1 MKRQSVVCGL
11 AICLFAIGALAED
24 SRYKKAEKEM
34 DAGNFSNSEILYR
47 EILSSAPEDSKAQMG
62 LSYVLIKQ
70 RNFAKAYDEALKVLK
85 KDQFNARANALVAT
99 ALLRSGYFV
108 LAYEHLR
115 IALQQNVRDPLAL
128 ASAAEID
135 LYENR
140 PHEAYEKLRLATYLD
155 GEEPDFWLL
164 YARTA
169 SRLDYYKDAAEAL
182 RKFLKYSPRTDVE
195 RRERIAGVIKFY
207 TYLGNSN
214 IYRISGKSAT
224 IPFRLK
230 GRRPHLEL
238 KVNNKE
244 LVRFVV
250 DTGAGVTVISATAAK
265 RLGVKEVA
273 RGGNAY
279 AVGGT
284 GSFPIV
290 YGVIDELAIG
300 DIKIRTV
307 PVYIRQIHSSGTAP
321 EDVVDG
327 YIGIAILSNFLT
339 TLDYLEGQLLVETKD
354 KKMDLQQAASTEHSI
369 LPFRITESGLI
380 SVEVKLEDTAS
391 CNFLLDSGA
400 SSSVLA
406 SEVVNKQNW
415 QNKILANESIRIIG
429 AAGVADNVKLAFVNK
444 LQVADLLRERLRMPV
459 LDFTSINE
467 NSGFEQQGILGGDF
481 LSNCKLKIDFER
493 LQISI
498 TPSPNRVLK
507 KLSIPTVL
515 EAKE

>member
-1 MKRQSVVCGL
+1 MKRRSVYALLGVCL
-11 AICLFAIGALAED
+11 LTMKVFAFED

-34 DAGNFSNSEILYR
+34 DAGNFAISEVLYR
-47 EILSSAPEDSKAQMG
+47 EILTTAPEDSKAQLG

-85 KDQFNARANALVAT
+85 KDQLNARANALVAT

-115 IALQQNVRDPLAL
+115 IALQQGVRDPLAL

-140 PHEAYEKLRLATYLD
+140 PHDAYEKLRLATYLE

-169 SRLDYYKDAAEAL
+169 SRLDYYKDAADAL
-182 RKFLKYSPRTDVE
+182 RKFLRYSPRTDVE
-195 RRERIAGVIKFY
+195 RRERISGVIKFY

-230 GRRPHLEL
+230 GRRPHVQL
-238 KVNNKE
+238 KINNKE
-244 LVRFVV
+244 MVRFVV

-300 DIKIRTV
+300 EIKIRTV

-327 YIGIAILSNFLT
+327 YLGLAILSNFLT
-339 TLDYLEGQLLVETKD
+339 TLDYPENQLMVE
-354 KKMDLQQAASTEHSI
+354 KKEVFQQAAVKDEAEHSI
-369 LPFRITESGLI
+369 LPFRVTESGLI
-380 SVEVKLEDTAS
+380 SVEVKLEDAAS

-406 SEVVNKQNW
+406 AEVIDKQNW
-415 QNKILANESIRIIG
+415 QNKILANESIRIVG
-429 AAGVADNVKLAFVNK
+429 AAGIADNVKLAFVHK
-444 LQVADLLRERLRMPV
+444 LQVADLLRERLRMPI

-481 LSNCKLKIDFER
+481 LSNCKLRIDFDR

-498 TPSPNRVLK
+498 APTSALK
-507 KLSIPTVL
+507 KVSVPNAL

>member
-1 MKRQSVVCGL
+1 MKRLSYSLLV
-11 AICLFAIGALAED
+11 ICILTVEVFAFED

-34 DAGNFSNSEILYR
+34 DAGNFSISEVLYR
-47 EILSSAPEDSKAQMG
+47 EILAAAPEDSKAQLG

-85 KDQFNARANALVAT
+85 KDRLNARANALVAT

-115 IALQQNVRDPLAL
+115 IALQQDVRDPLAL

-140 PHEAYEKLRLATYLD
+140 PHDAYEKLRLATYLD

-169 SRLDYYKDAAEAL
+169 SRLDYYKDAADAL

-195 RRERIAGVIKFY
+195 RRERISGVIRFY

-230 GRRPHLEL
+230 GRRPHVQL

-244 LVRFVV
+244 MVHFVV

-300 DIKIRTV
+300 EIKIRTV
-307 PVYIRQIHSSGTAP
+307 PVYIRQIHSSGTTP

-327 YIGIAILSNFLT
+327 YLGLAILSNFLA
-339 TLDYLEGQLLVETKD
+339 TLDYPENQLIVEN
-354 KKMDLQQAASTEHSI
+354 KKAALQQATVTDGAEHSI
-369 LPFRITESGLI
+369 LPFRVTESGLI
-380 SVEVKLEDTAS
+380 SVEVKLEDAAS

-406 SEVVNKQNW
+406 AEVIERQNW
-415 QNKILANESIRIIG
+415 QNKILTNESIRIIG
-429 AAGVADNVKLAFVNK
+429 AAGIADNVKLAFVNK

-459 LDFTSINE
+459 LDFTGINE

-481 LSNCKLKIDFER
+481 LSNCRIRIDFDR

-498 TPSPNRVLK
+498 APTSGLK
-507 KLSIPTVL
+507 KVSVPNAL

>member
-1 MKRQSVVCGL
+1 MRRLACVL
-11 AICLFAIGALAED
+11 AICLFVTGVFAED

-34 DAGNFSNSEILYR
+34 YAGNFSISEMLYR
-47 EILSSAPEDSKAQMG
+47 EILTSAPEDSRAQMG
-62 LSYVLIKQ
+62 LSYALIKQ
-70 RNFAKAYDEALKVLK
+70 RNFDKAYDEALKVLK
-85 KDQFNARANALVAT
+85 RDSLNPRANALVAT

-115 IALQQNVRDPLAL
+115 IALQQEIRDPLAL

-140 PHEAYEKLRLATYLD
+140 PHDAYEKLRLATYLD

-169 SRLDYYKDAAEAL
+169 SRLDYYKDAADAL
-182 RKFLKYSPRTDVE
+182 RKFLKYSPKTDVE

-224 IPFRLK
+224 VPFRLK
-230 GRRPHLEL
+230 GRRPHLQL
-238 KVNNKE
+238 KINNKE
-244 LVRFVV
+244 MVRFVV

-284 GSFPIV
+284 GSFPII

-307 PVYIRQIHSSGTAP
+307 PVYIRQIYSSGTSP

-327 YIGIAILSNFLT
+327 YLGLGILSNFVT
-339 TLDYLEGQLLVETKD
+339 TLDYLENQLIVENRD
-354 KKMDLQQAASTEHSI
+354 KKADFQRATVTSADHSV
-369 LPFRITESGLI
+369 LPFRVTESGLI

-400 SSSVLA
+400 SSSVIA
-406 SEVVNKQNW
+406 AEVINKQNW
-415 QNKILANESIRIIG
+415 QNKILTNESIRIIG
-429 AAGVADNVKLAFVNK
+429 AAGVADNVKLAFVNR
-444 LQVADLLRERLRMPV
+444 LQVADLLRERLRLPI

-481 LSNCKLKIDFER
+481 LSNCRLKIDFDR

-498 TPSPNRVLK
+498 TPSPNRTLK
-507 KLSIPTVL
+507 KVSVSGVL